1 MTSISGTAPN
11 ILQIIPR
18 LDGGGAEATTL
29 EITKALK
36 AAGGRSVVVSEGG
49 KLSDSII
56 AAGGEIINAPVASKN
71 PFIIYQ
77 NINRLARIAE
87 EQNIDILHARSRA
100 PAWSSLW
107 AAQKIGKP
115 YLATYHSKVHD
126 NPKLK
131 ILYNSVMTRGVR
143 VIANSEFTAARIR
156 AVHKIAS
163 EKIAII
169 PRGCDPDRFDP
180 AHISDADIKQQRA
193 AWRVQD
199 GEFVILC
206 PARLTRWKGQMVLL
220 DAVARLPGNFR
231 LILTGDTSDKTGA
244 ESRFAKD
251 LKARALEAGL
261 SEKLVFAGHVA
272 NMPLAYAIADLAVLP
287 SLDPEPFGRTAVE
300 AQAATLPVIVSD
312 AGGFRETVRE
322 DDALFDS
329 DTNRTGWRVP
339 PGDVDALADKLQTVT
354 SLSDDALSAIGQA
367 ARLWVMENFT
377 TEKMCTQTLQ
387 IYQSVIRDYHDA

>member
-1 MTSISGTAPN
+1 MAYISGTAPN
-11 ILQIIPR
+11 ILQIIPS

-29 EITKALK
+29 EMTKALT

-49 KLSDSII
+49 KLSEAII

-71 PFIIYQ
+71 PFIIYK

-87 EQNIDILHARSRA
+87 EKNIDILHARSRA

-126 NPKLK
+126 SSKLK

-156 AVHKIAS
+156 IVHKIAS
-163 EKIAII
+163 EKIDIV
-169 PRGCDPDRFDP
+169 PRGCDPERFDP
-180 AHISDADIKQQRA
+180 AKLSRAGIKQLRE
-193 AWRVQD
+193 AWRVQE

-220 DAVARLPGNFR
+220 EAVARLKGNFR
-231 LILTGDTSDKTGA
+231 LVLTGDTSDKTGA
-244 ESRFAKD
+244 ENCFTQE
-251 LKARALEAGL
+251 LKARAKEAGI
-261 SEKLVFAGHVA
+261 SDKLVFAGHVA
-272 NMPLAYAIADLAVLP
+272 NMPLAYAVADLAVLP

-300 AQAATLPVIVSD
+300 AQAAALPVIVSD
-312 AGGFRETVRE
+312 AGGFRETVRDE
-322 DDALFDS
+322 DALSDS
-329 DTNRTGWRVP
+329 SASRTGWRVP
-339 PGDVDALADKLQTVT
+339 PGNVDALTDTLQIVTNLSQDKLST
-354 SLSDDALSAIGQA
+354 IGHM
-367 ARLWVMENFT
+367 ARQWVMENFT

-387 IYQSVIRDYHDA
+387 IYQTVISDYHGA

>member
-1 MTSISGTAPN
+1 MAHISGTAPN

-29 EITKALK
+29 EITKALT

-49 KLSDSII
+49 KMADAII
-56 AAGGEIINAPVASKN
+56 AEGGEIIHAPVSSKN
-71 PFIIYQ
+71 PIIMYQ

-87 EQNIDILHARSRA
+87 AQNIDILHARSRA

-126 NPKLK
+126 SPKLK
-131 ILYNSVMTRGVR
+131 IFYNSVMTRGER
-143 VIANSEFTAARIR
+143 VIANSAFTAARIR
-156 AVHKIAS
+156 SVHKIAP
-163 EKIAII
+163 EKIDIV
-169 PRGCDPDRFDP
+169 PRGCDPEKFDP
-180 AHISDADIKQQRA
+180 AHISQTDITEQSA
-193 AWRVQD
+193 AWGVQE

-220 DAVARLPGNFR
+220 EAVARLTGNFR
-231 LILTGDTSDKTGA
+231 LVLTGNTFDKTGA
-244 ESRFAKD
+244 ESRFAQE
-251 LKARALEAGL
+251 LKARA
-261 SEKLVFAGHVA
+261 SEMGFTDRLVFAGHVA
-272 NMPLAYAIADLAVLP
+272 NMPLAYAVADLAVLP

-322 DDALFDS
+322 DDASSDS
-329 DTNRTGWRVP
+329 PVQRTGWRVP
-339 PGDVDALADKLQTVT
+339 PGDVAALTARLQAVAN
-354 SLSDDALSAIGQA
+354 LSREELSTIGQA
-367 ARLWVMENFT
+367 ARQWVMENFT
-377 TEKMCTQTLQ
+377 TEKMCAQTLQ
-387 IYQSVIRDYHDA
+387 IYQSVIRDYYGA

>member
-1 MTSISGTAPN
+1 MAHISGTAPN

-29 EITKALK
+29 EITKALT

-49 KLSDSII
+49 KMADAII
-56 AAGGEIINAPVASKN
+56 AEGGEIIHAPVSSKN
-71 PFIIYQ
+71 PIIMYQ

-87 EQNIDILHARSRA
+87 AQNIDILHARSRA

-126 NPKLK
+126 SPKLK
-131 ILYNSVMTRGVR
+131 IFYNSVMTRGER
-143 VIANSEFTAARIR
+143 VIANSAFTAARIR
-156 AVHKIAS
+156 SVHKIAP
-163 EKIAII
+163 EKIDIV
-169 PRGCDPDRFDP
+169 PRGCDPEKFDP
-180 AHISDADIKQQRA
+180 AHISQTDITEQSA
-193 AWRVQD
+193 AWGVQE

-220 DAVARLPGNFR
+220 EAVARLTGNFR
-231 LILTGDTSDKTGA
+231 LVLTGNTFDKTGA
-244 ESRFAKD
+244 ESRFAQE
-251 LKARALEAGL
+251 LKARA
-261 SEKLVFAGHVA
+261 SEMGFSDRLVFAGHVA
-272 NMPLAYAIADLAVLP
+272 NMPLAYAVSDLAVLP

-322 DDALFDS
+322 DDASSDS
-329 DTNRTGWRVP
+329 PVQRTGWRVP
-339 PGDVDALADKLQTVT
+339 PGDVAALTARLQAVAN
-354 SLSDDALSAIGQA
+354 LSREELSTIGQA
-367 ARLWVMENFT
+367 ARQWVMENFT
-377 TEKMCTQTLQ
+377 TEKMCAQTLQ
-387 IYQSVIRDYHDA
+387 IYQSVIRDYYGA

>member
-1 MTSISGTAPN
+1 MTYTSGTAPN

-29 EITKALK
+29 EMTKALT

-49 KLSDSII
+49 KLSEAII

-71 PFIIYQ
+71 PYIIYK
-77 NINRLARIAE
+77 NINRLAQIAK

-126 NPKLK
+126 SPKLK
-131 ILYNSVMTRGVR
+131 ILYNSVMTRGER
-143 VIANSEFTAARIR
+143 VIANSEFTAARIGT
-156 AVHKIAS
+156 VHKIAP
-163 EKIAII
+163 EKIDIV
-169 PRGCDPDRFDP
+169 PRGCDPTRFDP
-180 AHISDADIKQQRA
+180 MHILDADIKKQRA
-193 AWRVQD
+193 AWRVEEN
-199 GEFVILC
+199 EFVILC

-220 DAVARLPGNFR
+220 EAVAGLKGNFR
-231 LILTGDTSDKTGA
+231 LILTGDTRDKTGE
-244 ESRFAKD
+244 ESRFAKE
-251 LKARALEAGL
+251 LKARAFETGL

-272 NMPLAYAIADLAVLP
+272 NMPLAYAVADLAVLP

-312 AGGFRETVRE
+312 AGGFRETVKE
-322 DDALFDS
+322 EDALSDS
-329 DTNRTGWRVP
+329 STNRTGWRVS
-339 PGDVDALADKLQTVT
+339 PGDVDALTDKLQTVAN
-354 SLSDDALSAIGQA
+354 LSREELSAIGHT
-367 ARLWVMENFT
+367 ARQWVMENFT
-377 TEKMCTQTLQ
+377 TEKMCEQTLQ
-387 IYQSVIRDYHDA
+387 IYQSVIRDYHGA

>member
-1 MTSISGTAPN
+1 MAHISGTAPN

-29 EITKALK
+29 EITKALT

-49 KLSDSII
+49 KMADAII
-56 AAGGEIINAPVASKN
+56 AAGGEIIYAPVSSKN
-71 PFIIYQ
+71 PIIMYQ

-87 EQNIDILHARSRA
+87 AQNIDILHARSRA

-126 NPKLK
+126 SPKLK
-131 ILYNSVMTRGVR
+131 IFYNSVMTRGER
-143 VIANSEFTAARIR
+143 VIANSAFTAARIR
-156 AVHKIAS
+156 SVHKIAP
-163 EKIAII
+163 EKIDIV
-169 PRGCDPDRFDP
+169 PRGCDPEKFDP
-180 AHISDADIKQQRA
+180 AHISQTDITEQSA
-193 AWRVQD
+193 AWGVQE

-220 DAVARLPGNFR
+220 EAVARLTGNFR
-231 LILTGDTSDKTGA
+231 LVLTGNTFDKTGA
-244 ESRFAKD
+244 ESRFAQE
-251 LKARALEAGL
+251 LKARA
-261 SEKLVFAGHVA
+261 SEMGFSDRLVFAGHVA
-272 NMPLAYAIADLAVLP
+272 NMPLAYAVADLAVLP

-322 DDALFDS
+322 DDASSDS
-329 DTNRTGWRVP
+329 PVQRTGWRVP
-339 PGDVDALADKLQTVT
+339 PGDVAALTARLQAVAN
-354 SLSDDALSAIGQA
+354 LSRDELSTIGQA
-367 ARLWVMENFT
+367 ARQWVMENFT
-377 TEKMCTQTLQ
+377 TEKMCAQTLQ
-387 IYQSVIRDYHDA
+387 IYQSVIRDYYGA

>member
-1 MTSISGTAPN
+1 MAYISGTAPN
-11 ILQIIPR
+11 ILQIIPS

-29 EITKALK
+29 EMTKALT

-49 KLSDSII
+49 KLSEAII

-71 PFIIYQ
+71 PFIIYK

-87 EQNIDILHARSRA
+87 EKNIDILHARSRA

-126 NPKLK
+126 SSKLK

-156 AVHKIAS
+156 IVHKIAS
-163 EKIAII
+163 EKIDIV
-169 PRGCDPDRFDP
+169 PRGCDPEQFDP
-180 AHISDADIKQQRA
+180 AKLSRAGIKQLRE
-193 AWRVQD
+193 AWRVQE

-220 DAVARLPGNFR
+220 EAVARLKGNFR
-231 LILTGDTSDKTGA
+231 LVLTGDTSDKTGA
-244 ESRFAKD
+244 ENCFTQE
-251 LKARALEAGL
+251 LKARAKEAGI
-261 SEKLVFAGHVA
+261 SDKLVFAGHVA
-272 NMPLAYAIADLAVLP
+272 NMPLAYAVADLAVLP

-300 AQAATLPVIVSD
+300 AQAAALPVIVSD
-312 AGGFRETVRE
+312 AGGFRETVRDE
-322 DDALFDS
+322 DALSDS
-329 DTNRTGWRVP
+329 SASRTGWRVP
-339 PGDVDALADKLQTVT
+339 PGNVDALTETLQIVTNLSQDKLST
-354 SLSDDALSAIGQA
+354 IGHM
-367 ARLWVMENFT
+367 ARQWVMENFT

-387 IYQSVIRDYHDA
+387 IYQTVISDYHGA

>member
-1 MTSISGTAPN
+1 MISISGTAPN

-100 PAWSSLW
+100 PAWSGLW

-131 ILYNSVMTRGVR
+131 ILYNSVMTRGER

-169 PRGCDPDRFDP
+169 PRGCDPARFDP
-180 AHISDADIKQQRA
+180 AHISDADIKQQRVE
-193 AWRVQD
+193 WRVQD

-220 DAVARLPGNFR
+220 DAVARLPDNFR

-244 ESRFAKD
+244 ESRFAKE

-272 NMPLAYAIADLAVLP
+272 NMPLAYAVANLAVLP
-287 SLDPEPFGRTAVE
+287 S
-300 AQAATLPVIVSD
+300 
-312 AGGFRETVRE
+312 
-322 DDALFDS
+322 
-329 DTNRTGWRVP
+329 
-339 PGDVDALADKLQTVT
+339 
-354 SLSDDALSAIGQA
+354 
-367 ARLWVMENFT
+367 
-377 TEKMCTQTLQ
+377 
-387 IYQSVIRDYHDA
+387 

>member
-1 MTSISGTAPN
+1 MAHISGTAPN

-29 EITKALK
+29 EITKALT

-49 KLSDSII
+49 KMADAII
-56 AAGGEIINAPVASKN
+56 AEGGEIIHAPVSSKN
-71 PFIIYQ
+71 PIIMYQ

-87 EQNIDILHARSRA
+87 AQNIDILHARSRA

-126 NPKLK
+126 SPKLK
-131 ILYNSVMTRGVR
+131 IFYNSVMTRGER
-143 VIANSEFTAARIR
+143 VIANSAFTAARIR
-156 AVHKIAS
+156 SVHKIAP
-163 EKIAII
+163 EKIDIV
-169 PRGCDPDRFDP
+169 PRGCDPEKFDP
-180 AHISDADIKQQRA
+180 AHISQTDITEQSA
-193 AWRVQD
+193 AWGVQE

-220 DAVARLPGNFR
+220 EAVARLTGNFR
-231 LILTGDTSDKTGA
+231 LVLTGNTFDKTGA
-244 ESRFAKD
+244 ESRFAQE
-251 LKARALEAGL
+251 LKARA
-261 SEKLVFAGHVA
+261 SEMGFTDRLVFAGHVA
-272 NMPLAYAIADLAVLP
+272 NMPLAYAVSDLAVLP

-322 DDALFDS
+322 DDAS
-329 DTNRTGWRVP
+329 SESPVQRTGWRVP
-339 PGDVDALADKLQTVT
+339 PGDVAALTARLQAVAN
-354 SLSDDALSAIGQA
+354 LSREELSTIGQA
-367 ARLWVMENFT
+367 ARQWVMENFT
-377 TEKMCTQTLQ
+377 TEKMCAQTLQ
-387 IYQSVIRDYHDA
+387 IYQSVIRDYYGA

>member
-1 MTSISGTAPN
+1 MAHISGTAPN

-29 EITKALK
+29 EITKALT

-49 KLSDSII
+49 KMADAII
-56 AAGGEIINAPVASKN
+56 AEGGEIIHAPVSSKN
-71 PFIIYQ
+71 PIIMYQ

-87 EQNIDILHARSRA
+87 AQNIDILHARSRA

-126 NPKLK
+126 SPKLK
-131 ILYNSVMTRGVR
+131 IFYNSVMTRGER
-143 VIANSEFTAARIR
+143 VIANSAFTAARIR
-156 AVHKIAS
+156 SVHKIAP
-163 EKIAII
+163 EKIDIV
-169 PRGCDPDRFDP
+169 PRGCDPEKFDP
-180 AHISDADIKQQRA
+180 AHISQTDITEQSA
-193 AWRVQD
+193 AWGVQE

-220 DAVARLPGNFR
+220 EAVARLTGNFR
-231 LILTGDTSDKTGA
+231 LVLTGNTFDKTGA
-244 ESRFAKD
+244 ESRFAQE
-251 LKARALEAGL
+251 LKARA
-261 SEKLVFAGHVA
+261 SEMGFTDRLVFAGHVA
-272 NMPLAYAIADLAVLP
+272 NMPLAYAVSDLAVLP

-322 DDALFDS
+322 DDASSDS
-329 DTNRTGWRVP
+329 PVQRTGWRVP
-339 PGDVDALADKLQTVT
+339 PGDVAALTARLQAVAN
-354 SLSDDALSAIGQA
+354 LSRDELSTIGQA
-367 ARLWVMENFT
+367 ARQWVMENFT
-377 TEKMCTQTLQ
+377 TEKMCAQTLQ
-387 IYQSVIRDYHDA
+387 IYQSVIRDYYGA

>member
-1 MTSISGTAPN
+1 MAHISGTAPN

-29 EITKALK
+29 EITKALT

-49 KLSDSII
+49 KMADAII
-56 AAGGEIINAPVASKN
+56 AAGGEIIYAPVSSKN
-71 PFIIYQ
+71 PIIMYQ

-87 EQNIDILHARSRA
+87 AQNIDILHARSRA

-126 NPKLK
+126 SPKLK
-131 ILYNSVMTRGVR
+131 IFYNSVMTRGER
-143 VIANSEFTAARIR
+143 VIANSAFTAARIR
-156 AVHKIAS
+156 SVHKIAP
-163 EKIAII
+163 EKIDIV
-169 PRGCDPDRFDP
+169 PRGCDPEKFDP
-180 AHISDADIKQQRA
+180 AHISQTDITEQSA
-193 AWRVQD
+193 AWGVQE

-220 DAVARLPGNFR
+220 EAVARLTGNFR
-231 LILTGDTSDKTGA
+231 LVLTGNTFDKTGA
-244 ESRFAKD
+244 ESRFAQE
-251 LKARALEAGL
+251 LKARA
-261 SEKLVFAGHVA
+261 SEMGFTDRLVFAGHVA
-272 NMPLAYAIADLAVLP
+272 NMPLAYAVADLAVLP

-322 DDALFDS
+322 DDASSDS
-329 DTNRTGWRVP
+329 PVQRTGWRVP
-339 PGDVDALADKLQTVT
+339 PGDVAALTARLQAVAN
-354 SLSDDALSAIGQA
+354 LSRDELSTIGQA
-367 ARLWVMENFT
+367 ARQWVMENFT
-377 TEKMCTQTLQ
+377 TEKMCAQTLQ
-387 IYQSVIRDYHDA
+387 IYQSVIRDYYGA

>member
-1 MTSISGTAPN
+1 MAHISGTAPN

-29 EITKALK
+29 EITKALT

-49 KLSDSII
+49 KMADAII
-56 AAGGEIINAPVASKN
+56 AAGGEIIYAPVSSKN
-71 PFIIYQ
+71 PIIMYQ

-87 EQNIDILHARSRA
+87 AQNIDILHARSRA

-126 NPKLK
+126 SPKLK
-131 ILYNSVMTRGVR
+131 IFYNSVMTRGER
-143 VIANSEFTAARIR
+143 VIANSAFTAARIR
-156 AVHKIAS
+156 SVHKIAP
-163 EKIAII
+163 EKIDIV
-169 PRGCDPDRFDP
+169 PRGCDPEKFDP
-180 AHISDADIKQQRA
+180 AHISQTDITEQSA
-193 AWRVQD
+193 AWGVQE

-220 DAVARLPGNFR
+220 EAVARLTGNFR
-231 LILTGDTSDKTGA
+231 LVLTGNTFDKTGA
-244 ESRFAKD
+244 ESRFAQE
-251 LKARALEAGL
+251 LKARA
-261 SEKLVFAGHVA
+261 SEMGFTDRLVFAGHVA
-272 NMPLAYAIADLAVLP
+272 NMPLAYAVADLAVLP

-322 DDALFDS
+322 DDASSDS
-329 DTNRTGWRVP
+329 PVQRTGWRVP
-339 PGDVDALADKLQTVT
+339 PGDVAALTARLQAVAN
-354 SLSDDALSAIGQA
+354 LSREELSTIGQA
-367 ARLWVMENFT
+367 ARQWVMENFT
-377 TEKMCTQTLQ
+377 TEKMCAQTLQ
-387 IYQSVIRDYHDA
+387 IYQSVIRDYYGA

>member
-1 MTSISGTAPN
+1 MTSILGTAPN

-18 LDGGGAEATTL
+18 LDSGGAEATTL
-29 EITKALK
+29 EITKALTE
-36 AAGGRSVVVSEGG
+36 AGGRSVVVSEGG
-49 KLSDSII
+49 KLSKSII

-100 PAWSSLW
+100 PAWSTFW
-107 AAQKIGKP
+107 AAKKIGKP
-115 YLATYHSKVHD
+115 YMATYHSKVHD
-126 NPKLK
+126 KSKLK

-143 VIANSEFTAARIR
+143 VIANSKFTAARIR
-156 AVHKIAS
+156 AIHKIAS

-180 AHISDADIKQQRA
+180 ARISNADIKQQRA

-231 LILTGDTSDKTGA
+231 LILTGDTSNKTGA
-244 ESRFAKD
+244 ESRFVKE

-261 SEKLVFAGHVA
+261 SEKLVFAEHVA
-272 NMPLAYAIADLAVLP
+272 NMPLAYAVADLAVLP

-300 AQAATLPVIVSD
+300 AQAANLPVIVSD
-312 AGGFRETVRE
+312 AGGFRETVKE
-322 DDALFDS
+322 DDALYDS

-354 SLSDDALSAIGQA
+354 SLSHDALFAIGQA
-367 ARLWVMENFT
+367 ASLWVTENFT
-377 TEKMCTQTLQ
+377 TEKMGAQTLQ
-387 IYQSVIRDYHDA
+387 IYQSVIRDYNGV

>member
-36 AAGGRSVVVSEGG
+36 AVGGRSVIVSEGG
-49 KLSDSII
+49 KLSNSII
-56 AAGGEIINAPVASKN
+56 AAGGEIIIAPVASKN
-71 PFIIYQ
+71 PFIIYK

-126 NPKLK
+126 NPKIK

-163 EKIAII
+163 EKITII
-169 PRGCDPDRFDP
+169 PRGCDPARFDP
-180 AHISDADIKQQRA
+180 AHISDADIKQQRV

-220 DAVARLPGNFR
+220 DAVARLTGNFR

-244 ESRFAKD
+244 ESRFARE
-251 LKARALEAGL
+251 LKARALEIGL

-272 NMPLAYAIADLAVLP
+272 NMPLAYSVADLAVLP

-312 AGGFRETVRE
+312 AGGFRETVKE
-322 DDALFDS
+322 DDAVYDS

-354 SLSDDALSAIGQA
+354 SLSHDALSAIGQA
-367 ARLWVMENFT
+367 ARQWVMENFT
-377 TEKMCTQTLQ
+377 TEKMCAQTLQ
-387 IYQSVIRDYHDA
+387 IYQSVIRDYHGA

>member
-1 MTSISGTAPN
+1 MAHISGTAPN

-29 EITKALK
+29 EITKALT

-49 KLSDSII
+49 KMADAII
-56 AAGGEIINAPVASKN
+56 AEGGEIIHAPVSSKN
-71 PFIIYQ
+71 PIIMYQ

-87 EQNIDILHARSRA
+87 AQNIDILHARSRA

-126 NPKLK
+126 SPKLK
-131 ILYNSVMTRGVR
+131 IFYNSVMTRGER
-143 VIANSEFTAARIR
+143 VIANSAFTAARIR
-156 AVHKIAS
+156 SVHKIAP
-163 EKIAII
+163 EKIDIV
-169 PRGCDPDRFDP
+169 PRGCDPEKFDP
-180 AHISDADIKQQRA
+180 AHISQTDITEQSA
-193 AWRVQD
+193 AWGVQE

-220 DAVARLPGNFR
+220 EAVARLTGNFR
-231 LILTGDTSDKTGA
+231 LVLTGNTFDKTGA
-244 ESRFAKD
+244 ESRFAQE
-251 LKARALEAGL
+251 LKARA
-261 SEKLVFAGHVA
+261 SEMGFTDRLVFAGHVA
-272 NMPLAYAIADLAVLP
+272 NMPLAYAVSDLAVLP

-322 DDALFDS
+322 DDASSDS
-329 DTNRTGWRVP
+329 PVQRTGWRVP
-339 PGDVDALADKLQTVT
+339 PGDVAALTARLQAVAN
-354 SLSDDALSAIGQA
+354 LSREELSTIGQA
-367 ARLWVMENFT
+367 ARQWVMENFT
-377 TEKMCTQTLQ
+377 TEKMCAQTLQ
-387 IYQSVIRDYHDA
+387 IYQSVIRDYYGA

>member
-1 MTSISGTAPN
+1 MISISGTAPN

-29 EITKALK
+29 EITKALT

-169 PRGCDPDRFDP
+169 PRGCDPARFDP

-193 AWRVQD
+193 EWRVQD

-244 ESRFAKD
+244 ESRFAKE

-272 NMPLAYAIADLAVLP
+272 NMPLAYAVADLAVLP

-322 DDALFDS
+322 DDTLYDS

-339 PGDVDALADKLQTVT
+339 SGDVDALADKLQTVT
-354 SLSDDALSAIGQA
+354 SLSHDALSAIGQA

-377 TEKMCTQTLQ
+377 TEKMCAQTLQ
-387 IYQSVIRDYHDA
+387 IYQLVIRDYHGA

>member
-1 MTSISGTAPN
+1 MTYTYGTAPN
-11 ILQIIPR
+11 ILQIIPSI
-18 LDGGGAEATTL
+18 DGGGAEATTL
-29 EITKALK
+29 EMTKALT
-36 AAGGRSVVVSEGG
+36 AVGGRSVVVSEGG
-49 KLSDSII
+49 KLSEAII

-71 PFIIYQ
+71 PYVIYK

-126 NPKLK
+126 SPKLK

-143 VIANSEFTAARIR
+143 VIANSEFTAERIR
-156 AVHKIAS
+156 TVHKIAS
-163 EKIAII
+163 EKIDIV
-169 PRGCDPDRFDP
+169 PRGCDPERFNP
-180 AHISDADIKQQRA
+180 AKLSNADIKQLRD
-193 AWRVQD
+193 AWCVQE

-220 DAVARLPGNFR
+220 EAVARLKGNFR
-231 LILTGDTSDKTGA
+231 LVLTGDTSDKTGA
-244 ESRFAKD
+244 ESRFAQK
-251 LKARALEAGL
+251 LKARAKETGI
-261 SEKLVFAGHVA
+261 SDKVVFAGHVA
-272 NMPLAYAIADLAVLP
+272 NMPLAYAVADLAVLP

-322 DDALFDS
+322 EDALSDS
-329 DTNRTGWRVP
+329 STNRTGWRVP
-339 PGDVDALADKLQTVT
+339 PGDVGALTDTLQIVT
-354 SLSDDALSAIGQA
+354 NLSPDELSTISHM
-367 ARLWVMENFT
+367 ARQWVMENFT

-387 IYQSVIRDYHDA
+387 IYQTVIRDYHGA

>member
-1 MTSISGTAPN
+1 MTYTSGTAPN

-29 EITKALK
+29 EMTKALT

-49 KLSDSII
+49 KLSEAII

-71 PFIIYQ
+71 PYIIYK

-115 YLATYHSKVHD
+115 YLATYHSKVHYS
-126 NPKLK
+126 PKLK

-156 AVHKIAS
+156 TVHKIAS
-163 EKIAII
+163 EKIDIV
-169 PRGCDPDRFDP
+169 PRGCDPERFDP
-180 AHISDADIKQQRA
+180 ANLSNAAIKQLRD
-193 AWRVQD
+193 AWRVQE

-220 DAVARLPGNFR
+220 EAVARLKGNFR
-231 LILTGDTSDKTGA
+231 LVLTGDTLDKTGA
-244 ESRFAKD
+244 ESRFTQE
-251 LKARALEAGL
+251 LKARAKETGI
-261 SEKLVFAGHVA
+261 SDKLIFAGHVA
-272 NMPLAYAIADLAVLP
+272 NMPLAYAVADLAVLP

-322 DDALFDS
+322 TDALSDS
-329 DTNRTGWRVP
+329 STNRTGWRVP
-339 PGDVDALADKLQTVT
+339 PGNVDALTDTLQIVT
-354 SLSDDALSAIGQA
+354 NLSRDELSTIGHM
-367 ARLWVMENFT
+367 ARQWVVENFT

-387 IYQSVIRDYHDA
+387 IYQTVIRDYHGT